1 MLTFSLSDY
10 NIVPHLSVFL
20 FTFWSNARRYNS
32 FPLTLIYLEI
42 CVYEKAWWL
51 SLCPSVYILQ
61 LLKVFRGIV
70 SVLQSVFIWGVGYN
84 VLFILLLLSFR
95 ILLRSYS
102 ANRHRWTL
110 LQRKWM
116 SWPRSKSPLN
126 TRK

>member
-20 FTFWSNARRYNS
+20 FTFWSNTRRYHS

-42 CVYEKAWWL
+42 CVYKKAWWL
-51 SLCPSVYILQ
+51 SLCPSVYTLQ

-84 VLFILLLLSFR
+84 ILFILLLLSFR

-110 LQRKWM
+110 LRRKWM

>member
-1 MLTFSLSDY
+1 MLTFSHNDY
-10 NIVPHLSVFL
+10 NIVPHLFVFL
-20 FTFWSNARRYNS
+20 FTFWRNTKRYHS
-32 FPLTLIYLEI
+32 FPLTLIYLDI
-42 CVYEKAWWL
+42 CVYKKAWWL
-51 SLCPSVYILQ
+51 SLCPSAYILQ

-70 SVLQSVFIWGVGYN
+70 SVLRSVFIWGVGYN
-84 VLFILLLLSFR
+84 VLFILLLSSFR

-102 ANRHRWTL
+102 ANRPQWPL